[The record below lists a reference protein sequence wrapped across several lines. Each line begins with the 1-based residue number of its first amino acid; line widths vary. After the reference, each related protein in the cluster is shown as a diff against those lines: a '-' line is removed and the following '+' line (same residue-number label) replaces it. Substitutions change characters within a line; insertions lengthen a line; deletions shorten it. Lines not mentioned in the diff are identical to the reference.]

1 MSSALTAA
9 LTAAAL
15 AKAAELLGYEAVD
28 LFEPVRDGRGR
39 VRLLAGGALLD
50 ADLRPVRAVAAALA
64 LNPSQLTPSNFIDK
78 DLTAEMVAAVQ
89 AVIQAHVEPEGPP
102 SSAIPPAAPKRNER
116 GWVDCR
122 RNVVRE
128 ARIVEARLNGEG
140 PKAIAEREGVSLNT
154 VKNALI
160 RSGKTFE
167 RLRSGRPAQPKP
179 EKVERVRAAPKPR
192 VPKVARPKAPPR
204 PKPVPRPQVIAPPVV
219 QAEPFPANHPAW
231 APLPGSSPVRLIDH
245 TRGCRWPVTV
255 DAPAPHVCDLPTKGE
270 TYCPRHRW
278 LALPVD
284 KRPARPPLPHAS
296 LDTAA

>member
-1 MSSALTAA
+1 MSGALTAA

-15 AKAAELLGYEAVD
+15 AKAAELLGFLPVD

-50 ADLRPVRAVAAALA
+50 ADLRPVRTVAAALA

-78 DLTAEMVAAVQ
+78 GLTAEMVAAVQ

-102 SSAIPPAAPKRNER
+102 APALPPGSPKRNEG

-128 ARIVEARLNGEG
+128 ARIVEARLKGEG

-154 VKNALI
+154 VKNSLI

-179 EKVERVRAAPKPR
+179 EKVERVRAAPKA
-192 VPKVARPKAPPR
+192 KVAPKPRPAPR
-204 PKPVPRPQVIAPPVV
+204 PKLAPRPQVIAPPVV

-278 LALPVD
+278 LALAVD

-296 LDTAA
+296 LDAAA